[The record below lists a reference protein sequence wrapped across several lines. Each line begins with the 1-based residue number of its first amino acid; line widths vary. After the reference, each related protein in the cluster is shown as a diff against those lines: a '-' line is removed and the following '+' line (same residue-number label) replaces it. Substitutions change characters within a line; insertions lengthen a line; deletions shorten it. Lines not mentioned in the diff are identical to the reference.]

1 MPTRGFSPRKNT
13 RNTKKR
19 SYFSADF
26 AFLANLV
33 FKHRSLDRKTGFEQ
47 KVAKTAKIRRAK
59 TPLAFFV
66 LLSEKFSSAA
76 RIFAAK
82 EHKEHKEK
90 KLLLC
95 GLCVLLW
102 RASLVAAMPRC
113 ALVALR
119 AMMGR

>member
-1 MPTRGFSPRKNT
+1 MAWLAHLNHEPISSPNVYLRT
-13 RNTKKR
+13 
-19 SYFSADF
+19 

-90 KLLLC
+90 C
-95 GLCVLLW
+95 CFGNS
-102 RASLVAAMPRC
+102 A
-113 ALVALR
+113 
-119 AMMGR
+119 